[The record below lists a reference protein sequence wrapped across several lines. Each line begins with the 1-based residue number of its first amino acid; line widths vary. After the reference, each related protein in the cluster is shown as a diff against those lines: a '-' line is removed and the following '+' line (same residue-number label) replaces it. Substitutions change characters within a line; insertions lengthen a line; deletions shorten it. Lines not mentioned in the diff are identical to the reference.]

1 MTCHSCFLEKEH
13 RSYLPYPCS
22 FIEWVLKALRWN
34 PSSSQCALFI
44 CYSYIDRITLTLC
57 FVLCALFTKKQL
69 FVCPCITKLLER
81 ITGFT
86 QIAGFGIRLFRLE
99 LYWELTDWR
108 LFTQAQVGEK
118 IATFL
123 KMYLLVQCVCV
134 CVFVSLTGFW
144 LGIELDKPSG
154 KNDGSVGGVRYFSC
168 PPKHGVFAPPSRVQR
183 QVCRGEFVA
192 NRILNES
199 YFWCLAD
206 LEYDYF

>member
-134 CVFVSLTGFW
+134 CL
-144 LGIELDKPSG
+144 
-154 KNDGSVGGVRYFSC
+154 C
-168 PPKHGVFAPPSRVQR
+168 PWQDFGWGLSWTSRAERMTDQL
-183 QVCRGEFVA
+183 E
-192 NRILNES
+192 
-199 YFWCLAD
+199 
-206 LEYDYF
+206 EYDTSAVLRNTESLPHPHEFRGKCAVENLWPIES